1 MPKWA
6 VSIFVTLL
14 GRVIESVP
22 PDKVRG
28 FLDDVL
34 KAAER
39 VVTESETK
47 VDDKL
52 LLPGI
57 QKIREAFLTH
67 EN

>member
-6 VSIFVTLL
+6 VSIFITLL
-14 GRVIESVP
+14 GRVVESIP
-22 PDKVRG
+22 PDKVRE